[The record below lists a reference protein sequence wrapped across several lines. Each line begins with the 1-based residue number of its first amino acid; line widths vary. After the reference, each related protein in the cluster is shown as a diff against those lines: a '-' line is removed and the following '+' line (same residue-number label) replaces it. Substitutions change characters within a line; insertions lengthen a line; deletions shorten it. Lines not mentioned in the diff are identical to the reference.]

1 MKNLPQFS
9 IIIPV
14 RNEEGNVRP
23 LCDSLLTVLSDL
35 TAEFE
40 IIFVD
45 DGSTDRTFTAVR
57 GLSEQDGRIV
67 GISLSRNFGHQIA
80 LLAGM
85 QRSRGKCVISMDGDL
100 QHPPQLIP
108 TLIAKHQEGFDVV
121 NTRRID
127 AEGTGFVKRATSRW
141 FYHVLNF
148 LSDVQVQPG
157 SADFRLMSR
166 RAVDAFLSIPER
178 DPFTRGL
185 VSWMGFSQAVVE
197 YTARPRASGHTKYSP
212 GAMLRFA
219 LSGITSF
226 SSRPLRLSFYLG
238 IMISLAGLLYAVY
251 AVVMFFAGRTIT
263 GWASIL
269 VSVLIIG
276 GVILVSLGIIGEYIA
291 RIFHEV
297 KSRPLYFIK
306 DQTDESPR
314 KDEQA

>member
-1 MKNLPQFS
+1 MSTTRQLS
-9 IIIPV
+9 VIIPV
-14 RNEEGNVRP
+14 RNEEGNVKP
-23 LCDSLLTVLSDL
+23 LCEGLLAVLSDI
-35 TAEFE
+35 TAEYE
-40 IIFVD
+40 IIFID
-45 DGSTDRTFTAVR
+45 DGSTDGTFAGVKEFSTRDA
-57 GLSEQDGRIV
+57 RIT

-85 QRSRGKCVISMDGDL
+85 RRSRGEIVISMDGDL
-100 QHPPQLIP
+100 QHPPEVIP
-108 TLIAKHQEGFDVV
+108 TLLQKHLEGFDIV

-127 AEGTGFVKRATSRW
+127 ASDTGYVKKLTSRW

-148 LSDVQVQPG
+148 LGEVQVQPG

-166 RAVDAFLSIPER
+166 RAVEAFLAIPER
-178 DPFTRGL
+178 DRFTRGL
-185 VSWMGFSQAVVE
+185 VSWMGFPQAVVE
-197 YTARPRASGHTKYSP
+197 YTARPRLSGRTKYSP
-212 GAMLRFA
+212 AAMLRFA

-226 SSRPLRLSFYLG
+226 SSRPLHLSFYLG

-306 DQTDESPR
+306 DETG
-314 KDEQA
+314 EQKKNNEQP

>member
-1 MKNLPQFS
+1 MKNIPQFS

-23 LCDSLLTVLSDL
+23 LCDSLLAVLSDL

-57 GLSEQDGRIV
+57 GLSEQDARIV
-67 GISLSRNFGHQIA
+67 GIALSRNFGHQIA

-85 QRSRGKCVISMDGDL
+85 QRSRGESVISMDGDL
-100 QHPPQLIP
+100 QHPPELIP
-108 TLIAKHQEGFDVV
+108 TLIAKHREGFDIV

-141 FYHVLNF
+141 FYRVLNF
-148 LSDVQVQPG
+148 LADVQVQPG

-178 DPFTRGL
+178 DRFTRGL

-197 YTARPRASGHTKYSP
+197 YTARPRASGRTKYNP
-212 GAMLRFA
+212 AAMFRFA

-226 SSRPLRLSFYLG
+226 SSRPLHLSFYLG

-306 DQTDESPR
+306 DQTDEYPR
-314 KDEQA
+314 KHEQL